1 MMEYYIR
8 HFCVIGAFTVS
19 AMMSWRDIRA
29 REVIDRELAW
39 LSLFT
44 VLPKAIDYDTF
55 IVTPIPLPL
64 WLSQSMAL
72 LCTTGGALILLSIA
86 CVSRALTGR
95 ELIGRGD
102 IFFSCAIGFM
112 LPPHLSPLMVFLAFL
127 LALPFSIFCLM
138 AKKTKTPL
146 PFIPFLAA
154 AAFSLYWLPIPIVSV
169 LFPSW

>member
-44 VLPKAIDYDTF
+44 VLPKAIAYDTF

-64 WLSQSMAL
+64 WLAQSMAL
-72 LCTTGGALILLSIA
+72 LCTTGGALILLAIA
-86 CVSRALTGR
+86 CVSRTFTGR

-102 IFFSCAIGFM
+102 IYFSFAIGFM
-112 LPPHLSPLMVFLAFL
+112 LSPRHSLLMILLAFL
-127 LALPFSIFCLM
+127 LAFPFSIYFLLI
-138 AKKTKTPL
+138 KKTKTPL
-146 PFIPFLAA
+146 PFIPFLAT
-154 AAFSLYWLPIPIVSV
+154 AAFLIYWLPIPVVSV